1 MGQGFGTAGATARIG
16 RLLEAAVPGSLR
28 NAGLPPRKLRAVR
41 IDTLPLTEGA
51 RAALAEAGRGRAAVD
66 VYLSPDL
73 FLRRSLDLATVAR
86 RDLAGAVA
94 IQMRQ
99 SMPAQ
104 AEGLIWRHVPVAG
117 GAEVFVLKQARLT
130 ELLREAGVTLR
141 RVMIDGV
148 DAPPLMDARAQT
160 DAPERFWN
168 RAAPVAVLALLV
180 VVLAV
185 QGWRLFELRAALA
198 EETARV
204 ATLRD
209 TAAAARAEA
218 ESQNAIGTARM
229 ADMDRLTR
237 ENRRLPLLADLTRV
251 LGDDVWLSTF
261 ALEGDVLRLSGSSGI
276 DMAQVVAALRPL
288 PWVAGVELDGA
299 VTLDASGS
307 ARRFLLNVRLA
318 KDDEE

>member
-1 MGQGFGTAGATARIG
+1 M
-16 RLLEAAVPGSLR
+16 PGSLR
-28 NAGLPPRKLRAVR
+28 NAGLPPRKVRAVR
-41 IDTLPLTEGA
+41 IDALPLTDHA
-51 RAALAEAGRGRAAVD
+51 RAALLEAGRGRAAVD

-73 FLRRSLDLATVAR
+73 FLRRSLDLANVAR

-99 SMPAQ
+99 SMPGQ
-104 AEGLIWRHVPVAG
+104 AEGLVWRHAPVAG

-141 RVMIDGV
+141 RVMIDGL
-148 DAPPLMDARAQT
+148 DAPPLIDARAET

-168 RAAPVAVLALLV
+168 RAAPLAVLALLV
-180 VVLAV
+180 TVLAA
-185 QGWRLFELRAALA
+185 QGWQLNAVKTTLA

-218 ESQNAIGTARM
+218 ELQNAIGTARM
-229 ADMDRLTR
+229 ADMDRLAR

-251 LGDDVWLSTF
+251 LGDEVWLSTL
-261 ALEGDVLRLSGSSGI
+261 ALEGDILRLSGYSEI
-276 DMAQVVAALRPL
+276 EMAQVVAALRPL
-288 PWVAGVELDGA
+288 PWVAGVDLDGA
-299 VTLDASGS
+299 VTLDESSG

-318 KDDEE
+318 KGGGE

>member
-1 MGQGFGTAGATARIG
+1 MGQGFGTTGATARIG
-16 RLLEAAVPGSLR
+16 RLLDAAVPGSLL
-28 NAGLPPRKLRAVR
+28 NAGLPPRKRRAVR

-51 RAALAEAGRGRAAVD
+51 RAALSQAGRGRAAVD

-73 FLRRSLDLATVAR
+73 FLRRRVDLPAVAR

-99 SMPAQ
+99 SMPGQ
-104 AEGLIWRHVPVAG
+104 AEGLVWRHVPVPG
-117 GAEVFVLKQARLT
+117 GADVFVLKQARLT

-141 RVMIDGV
+141 RVVIDGV
-148 DAPPLMDARAQT
+148 DAPPLIDARAQT

-168 RAAPVAVLALLV
+168 RTAPLAVLALLLA
-180 VVLAV
+180 VLAA
-185 QGWRLFELRAALA
+185 QGWRLYGLKAALA

-209 TAAAARAEA
+209 TAAARAEA

-229 ADMDRLTR
+229 ADMERLAR

-251 LGDDVWLSTF
+251 LGDEVWLSNL
-261 ALEGDVLRLSGSSGI
+261 ALEADILRLSGFSEI
-276 DMAQVVAALRPL
+276 DMAQVVAAIRPL
-288 PWVAGVELDGA
+288 PWVAGVDLDGA
-299 VTLDASGS
+299 VTLDDASG

-318 KDDEE
+318 KGGEE

>member
-1 MGQGFGTAGATARIG
+1 VGQGFGTTGATARIG
-16 RLLEAAVPGSLR
+16 RLLDAAVPGSLL
-28 NAGLPPRKLRAVR
+28 NAGLPPRKRRAVR

-51 RAALAEAGRGRAAVD
+51 RAALSQAGRGRAAVD

-73 FLRRSLDLATVAR
+73 FLRRRVDLPAVAR

-99 SMPAQ
+99 SMPGQ
-104 AEGLIWRHVPVAG
+104 AEGLVWRHVPVPG
-117 GAEVFVLKQARLT
+117 GADVFVLKQARLT

-141 RVMIDGV
+141 RVVIDGV
-148 DAPPLMDARAQT
+148 DAPPLIDARAQT

-168 RAAPVAVLALLV
+168 RTAPLAVLALLLA
-180 VVLAV
+180 VLAA
-185 QGWRLFELRAALA
+185 QGWRLYGLKAALA

-229 ADMDRLTR
+229 ADMERLAR

-251 LGDDVWLSTF
+251 LGDEVWLSNL
-261 ALEGDVLRLSGSSGI
+261 ALEADILRLSGFSEI
-276 DMAQVVAALRPL
+276 DMAQVVAAIRPL
-288 PWVAGVELDGA
+288 PWVAGVDLDGA
-299 VTLDASGS
+299 VTLDDASG

-318 KDDEE
+318 KGGEE

>member
-1 MGQGFGTAGATARIG
+1 VGQGFGTTGATARIG
-16 RLLEAAVPGSLR
+16 RLLDAAVPGSLL
-28 NAGLPPRKLRAVR
+28 NAGLPPRKRRAVR

-51 RAALAEAGRGRAAVD
+51 RAALSQAGRGRAAVD

-73 FLRRSLDLATVAR
+73 FLRRRVDLPAVAR

-99 SMPAQ
+99 SMPGQ
-104 AEGLIWRHVPVAG
+104 AEGLVWRHVPVPG
-117 GAEVFVLKQARLT
+117 GADVFVLKQARLT

-141 RVMIDGV
+141 RVVIDGV
-148 DAPPLMDARAQT
+148 DAPPLIDARAQT

-168 RAAPVAVLALLV
+168 RTAPLAVLALLLA
-180 VVLAV
+180 VLAA
-185 QGWRLFELRAALA
+185 QGWRLYGLKAALA

-209 TAAAARAEA
+209 TAAARAEA

-229 ADMDRLTR
+229 ADMERLAR

-251 LGDDVWLSTF
+251 LGDEVWLSNL
-261 ALEGDVLRLSGSSGI
+261 ALEADILRLSGFSEI
-276 DMAQVVAALRPL
+276 DMAQVVAAIRPL
-288 PWVAGVELDGA
+288 PWVAGVDLDGA
-299 VTLDASGS
+299 VTLDDASG

-318 KDDEE
+318 KGGEE